1 MGHQISSQTENS
13 QNVDICNINNGGCEQ
28 LCISVNDS
36 TTKCNCT
43 KGYSINVAN
52 PKNCDQIEEMLLF
65 ADNTKLSGL
74 VLTYPNENILS
85 QNIKFCS
92 ITSLG
97 FLASKAGIIL
107 QIQTKNVRNV
117 HIHTSVNYLKNN

>member
-1 MGHQISSQTENS
+1 MGLTSLLVAIVDEGDSCQSNPDTEQKITTDGQEIVDQHQINEVFSSHQISSQTENS

-52 PKNCDQIEEMLLF
+52 PK
-65 ADNTKLSGL
+65 KL
-74 VLTYPNENILS
+74 
-85 QNIKFCS
+85 
-92 ITSLG
+92 
-97 FLASKAGIIL
+97 
-107 QIQTKNVRNV
+107 
-117 HIHTSVNYLKNN
+117 